1 MPMRQHL
8 EITTRQDS
16 GPTWLRHHGRKM
28 TAGSINMLNNVKG
41 QIEKYYGSV
50 RVPTFGRLL
59 VLKKSGGGPISG
71 VSSGTRN
78 DFAR

>member
-1 MPMRQHL
+1 
-8 EITTRQDS
+8 
-16 GPTWLRHHGRKM
+16 M
-28 TAGSINMLNNVKG
+28 TAGSINILNNVKG

-71 VSSGTRN
+71 VSSGARN